1 MEVKRLRILGLNVF
15 KTLNNLNPSYT
26 NELFQKN
33 SFQHKDLHVNLTKTS
48 KYGAKNSQ
56 KRRTKALE
64 LFAHWELS
72 F

>member
-1 MEVKRLRILGLNVF
+1 M
-15 KTLNNLNPSYT
+15 

-33 SFQHKDLHVNLTKTS
+33 SFRHKDLHVNLTKTS

-64 LFAHWELS
+64 LFAHLELS